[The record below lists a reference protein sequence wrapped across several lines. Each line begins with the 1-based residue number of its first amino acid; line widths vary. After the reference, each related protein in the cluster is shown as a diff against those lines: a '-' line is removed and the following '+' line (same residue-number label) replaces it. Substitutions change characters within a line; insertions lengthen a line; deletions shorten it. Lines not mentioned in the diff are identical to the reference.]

1 MRVAEEE
8 GARAS
13 AQADNVV
20 LSFQALVKLIHP
32 QGHIIHQ
39 IHMTL
44 LHLQAQE
51 PGRL

>member
-1 MRVAEEE
+1 MRVAEEK

-20 LSFQALVKLIHP
+20 LLLQALVKLIHP
-32 QGHIIHQ
+32 QAHIIHQ

-44 LHLQAQE
+44 LHLQARA